1 MIEAPK
7 VWPHF
12 CQFGKILAEMGSK
25 MFGGIFNHK
34 SESLSISG
42 IWSSNSCEKNHGKIL
57 FVAEVS
63 RRLVTDTLEK
73 TRNLIWPFL
82 WLFGG

>member
-1 MIEAPK
+1 MSYAHQCSGSKVVSGLLWALSWLFWLFFNGLAFLIEAPK

-34 SESLSISG
+34 PESLSISE
-42 IWSSNSCEKNHGKIL
+42 I
-57 FVAEVS
+57 
-63 RRLVTDTLEK
+63 
-73 TRNLIWPFL
+73 
-82 WLFGG
+82 